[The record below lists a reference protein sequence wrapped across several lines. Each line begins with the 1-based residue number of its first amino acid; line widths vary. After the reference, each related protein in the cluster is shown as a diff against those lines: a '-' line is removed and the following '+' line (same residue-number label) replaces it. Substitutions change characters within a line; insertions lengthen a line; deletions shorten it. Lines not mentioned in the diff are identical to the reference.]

1 MPNEIISIG
10 LSLPFGLGSVN
21 TYLLKTNKGFILI
34 DTGTSNQR
42 KNLEKELEGAG
53 CKPGNLQLIILTHG
67 DFDHTGNAA
76 SLKNKFGSK
85 IAMSEHD
92 SGMLERGDMFW
103 NRKKS
108 NAFIRILAPILIG
121 FGKTNMVK
129 PDFYI
134 NERFDL
140 SQYGLRAKILS
151 TPGHSKGSIGILT
164 NEGNYFCGDL
174 LDNVKKAGINS
185 IMDNLEEAKASI
197 EKLKMLEI
205 TMVYPG
211 HGKPFPFNKVLEI
224 QL

>member
-76 SLKNKFGSK
+76 YLKNKFGSK